1 VRTKE
6 NVFWSLA
13 PHDISIFQYFMESM
27 PLKITS
33 TGGAFLQKGI
43 HDTTLT
49 VLEYEANIKGHIY
62 VSWLHPFKE
71 HRLIVIGSQGMI
83 SYEDSVD
90 NKPLKLY
97 SKSYDM
103 SGELPAKQDGSV
115 ELIPYRKEMPLTV
128 ELKYFIQHLDG
139 SPLKI
144 ANADNAVEVVDILV
158 QASQSLKEGIPV
170 E

>member
-1 VRTKE
+1 VRTEE

-13 PHDISIFQYFMESM
+13 PHDISIFQHLTETK

-33 TGGAFLQKGI
+33 TGGAFLQDGI

-49 VLEYEANIKGHIY
+49 ALEYEGNIKGHIY

-71 HRLIVIGSQGMI
+71 HRLIVIGSKGMI
-83 SYEDSVD
+83 SFEDSTEQ
-90 NKPLKLY
+90 KPLKLY

-103 SGELPAKQDGSV
+103 LDGQPEKKDGPV
-115 ELIPYRKEMPLTV
+115 ELIPYGNEMPLTE

-144 ANADNAVEVVDILV
+144 ANGQNAVDVVDILV
-158 QASQSLKEGIPV
+158 RSSKALTKGVSV